1 MSGQPEPSESQKQA
15 YLANLRQQMNQQFV
29 QDLMHK
35 ITDGCYTKCAS
46 NSGDGL
52 SGSEKTCMRDCMA
65 RYMDTMGV
73 VNKVLSSQQ
82 H

>member
-1 MSGQPEPSESQKQA
+1 MAQ
-15 YLANLRQQMNQQFV
+15 LRNQMNQQFV

-35 ITDGCYTKCAS
+35 ITDNCYTKCTTQ
-46 NSGDGL
+46 SGDGL
-52 SGSEKTCMRDCMA
+52 TSSEKTCMSNCMA